1 MAVAGAGRGR
11 REAVAGPFQGHP
23 VSGRGTVCG
32 KMGCVCP
39 YAARPF
45 VRPGG
50 TKPHIRHLQIAGRF
64 LLAEYIYTL
73 RKARKAHGDKVILD
87 DVTLSFLP
95 GAKIGVV
102 GPNGAGKSTVLKI
115 MAGLEQPSNGDAM
128 LAPGYSV
135 GILLQEP
142 PLDESKTVLENVQD
156 GVAETKAQLDRFN
169 EIAEQMATE
178 YTDELMEEMGKLQE
192 KLDHSNAW
200 DLDAQL
206 EQAMDALG
214 CPPGDWPVVN
224 LSGGEKRRVALC
236 KLLLEQPDL
245 LLLDEPTNHLDAES
259 VQWLEQHLAKY
270 PGTVV
275 AITHDRYFLDN
286 VAGWIMELD
295 RGRAIGYEGNYST
308 YLEKKQS
315 RLKVEGQKDA
325 KRQKR
330 LKEELE
336 WVRSNAKGRQA
347 KSRARLTR
355 YEEMAAEAEKTRKLD
370 FEEIQIPPGPR
381 LGNVV
386 VEVDHLSKAF
396 GDKVLIDDL
405 SFSLPRN
412 GIVGVIGPNGA
423 GKTTLF
429 KMLQGLEEA
438 DSGSIKVGDTVKIS
452 YVDQSRENIDPK
464 KTLWAVV
471 SDELDYINVGQVE
484 MPSRAYVSA
493 FGFKGPDQQKPAGVL
508 SGGERNRLNLA
519 LTLKQGGNLLLLD
532 EPTNDLD
539 VETLSSLENALLD
552 FPGCAVVVSHDR
564 WFLDRVATHILAYEG
579 DSKWFWFEG
588 NFESYEKNKVE
599 RLGPDAARPHR
610 ATYKKLTRS

>member
-1 MAVAGAGRGR
+1 M
-11 REAVAGPFQGHP
+11 
-23 VSGRGTVCG
+23 
-32 KMGCVCP
+32 
-39 YAARPF
+39 
-45 VRPGG
+45 
-50 TKPHIRHLQIAGRF
+50 
-64 LLAEYIYTL
+64 AEYIYTM
-73 RKARKAHGDKVILD
+73 RKVRKAHGDKVILD

-102 GPNGAGKSTVLKI
+102 GPNGAGKSTVLRM
-115 MAGLEQPSNGDAM
+115 MAGLDQPSNGDAFLSPGFTVGM
-128 LAPGYSV
+128 LQ
-135 GILLQEP
+135 QEP

-156 GVAETKAQLDRFN
+156 GVKEIKGKLDRFN
-169 EIAEQMATE
+169 EIAELMATD
-178 YTDELMEEMGKLQE
+178 YSDELLAEMGTLQE
-192 KLDHSNAW
+192 DLDHANAW
-200 DLDAQL
+200 DLDVQL

-214 CPPGDWPVVN
+214 CPPGDWPVTK
-224 LSGGEKRRVALC
+224 LSGGERRRVALC

-259 VQWLEQHLAKY
+259 VNWLEQHLEKY

-275 AITHDRYFLDN
+275 AVTHDRYFLDN
-286 VAGWIMELD
+286 VAEWILELD
-295 RGRAIGYEGNYST
+295 RGRAYPYEGNYST
-308 YLEKKQS
+308 YLETKQT

-325 KRQKR
+325 KRAKR

-347 KSRARLTR
+347 KSKARLAR
-355 YEEMAAEAEKTRKLD
+355 YEEMAAEADKMRKLD

-386 VEVDHLSKAF
+386 IEVENLQKAF
-396 GDKVLIDDL
+396 GDKVLIDGL
-405 SFSLPRN
+405 SFTLPRN

-429 KMLQGLEEA
+429 KMLQDLETP
-438 DSGSIKVGDTVKIS
+438 DGGTVKVGETVKIS
-452 YVDQSRENIDPK
+452 YVDQTRSNIDPK
-464 KTLWAVV
+464 KTLWEVV
-471 SDELDYINVGQVE
+471 SDGLDWINVGQVE

-539 VETLSSLENALLD
+539 VETLSSLENALLE
-552 FPGCAVVVSHDR
+552 FPGCAVVISHDR

-579 DSKWFWFEG
+579 ESKWFWFEG
-588 NFESYEKNKVE
+588 NFESYEKNKIE
-599 RLGPDAARPHR
+599 RLGADAARPHR
-610 ATYKKLTRS
+610 ASYKKLTRD